1 MHTLIRLALTAPLFL
16 TTGLA
21 MSAPAPWSE
30 VTAQPQPPA
39 GERIAYGPGK
49 DQFAE
54 LFLPPQA
61 DGPVPVLA
69 LIHGGCWLQQFDV
82 EHLRP
87 LAAAITE
94 LGWAVWLPEYRRVGG
109 DDAEGGYPQTFL
121 DIATAMD
128 LLRQLAPQRNL
139 DLGRLAVSGHSA
151 GGHLAL
157 WSATRGSLPMGH
169 ALHRENPLLPKRV
182 IGLAAIGNLQTYR
195 VGPAGSCH
203 SAVDVLMG
211 GTPDEHPQRYAA
223 ASPAQRLPLSVP
235 AVLIQ
240 GVDDPIVSMDSTVA
254 LAKQS
259 PEFSLVRLPGLG
271 HFDVIIPRGAPWI
284 ALRSELAKAAKAED

>member
-1 MHTLIRLALTAPLFL
+1 MFRLIRWALAAPLL
-16 TTGLA
+16 VTPSLA
-21 MSAPAPWSE
+21 MSTPAPWSE
-30 VTAQPQPPA
+30 VAAQAQPPA
-39 GERIAYGPGK
+39 GEVISYGPGK

-54 LFLPPQA
+54 LFLPADA

-87 LAAAITE
+87 LAAMIRD

-121 DIATAMD
+121 DIATATD

-139 DLGRLAVSGHSA
+139 DLNRLTVAGHSA

-157 WSATRGSLPMGH
+157 WTATRGSLSKGH
-169 ALHRENPLLPKRV
+169 VLFHPDPLLPKRV
-182 IGLAAIGNLQTYR
+182 IGLAAITDLNTYR
-195 VGPAGSCH
+195 VGPPGSCH

-211 GTPDEHPQRYAA
+211 GTPDEHPARYAA
-223 ASPAQRLPLSVP
+223 ASPMQHVPLPVP
-235 AVLIQ
+235 VSLIQ
-240 GVDDPIVSMDSTVA
+240 GVDDPIVSLDSVA
-254 LAKQS
+254 AFAERNPNTDL
-259 PEFSLVRLPGLG
+259 LRLPGLG
-271 HFDVIIPRGAPWI
+271 HFDVIIPRGAAWD
-284 ALRSELAKAAKAED
+284 ALQGALDQDND

>member
-1 MHTLIRLALTAPLFL
+1 MQTLIRWALVAPLFL
-16 TTGLA
+16 TPGLA

-30 VTAQPQPPA
+30 VVAQAQPEA

-54 LFLPPQA
+54 LFLPAQT
-61 DGPVPVLA
+61 DGPTPVLA
-69 LIHGGCWLQQFDV
+69 LIHGGCWLQRFDV

-87 LAAAITE
+87 LAATITE

-157 WSATRGSLPMGH
+157 WSATRGSLPEGH
-169 ALHRENPLLPKRV
+169 ALYRANPLLPKHV
-182 IGLAAIGNLQTYR
+182 IGLAAIADLDTYR
-195 VGPAGSCH
+195 VGPPGSCN

-211 GTPDEHPQRYAA
+211 GTPGEHPVRYAA
-223 ASPAQRLPLSVP
+223 ASPMQHVPLPVP
-235 AVLIQ
+235 VSLIQ
-240 GVDDPIVSMDSTVA
+240 GVTFA
-254 LAKQS
+254 QRNANTA
-259 PEFSLVRLPGLG
+259 LVRLPGQG
-271 HFDVIIPRGAPWI
+271 HFDVIIPRGSAWI
-284 ALRSELAKAAKAED
+284 ALRSELAKLVE